1 MNFIPLFEFFT
12 RERHVLRDKGTSEK
26 ALRTQ
31 LQALSLCEGF
41 Y

>member
-1 MNFIPLFEFFT
+1 MNFIPLFRFFT

-26 ALRTQ
+26 AFHAQ
-31 LQALSLCEGF
+31 LQTLSLSEGF